1 MDWIKVK
8 PLTDPKPIF
17 YTKDEVLGVLEDLD
31 QRIVKISIAVTEP
44 QPTTVEKRKETTMN
58 LENTSLER
66 LRVVMEGVAQSV
78 CDLMVDE
85 PDNQRVIDHCLAVYR
100 EYRDEYT
107 RRMEK
112 HFQECEEWQAKRAMR
127 ARRG

>member
-1 MDWIKVK
+1 M
-8 PLTDPKPIF
+8 
-17 YTKDEVLGVLEDLD
+17 
-31 QRIVKISIAVTEP
+31 S
-44 QPTTVEKRKETTMN
+44 

-100 EYRDEYT
+100 EYRDEYN